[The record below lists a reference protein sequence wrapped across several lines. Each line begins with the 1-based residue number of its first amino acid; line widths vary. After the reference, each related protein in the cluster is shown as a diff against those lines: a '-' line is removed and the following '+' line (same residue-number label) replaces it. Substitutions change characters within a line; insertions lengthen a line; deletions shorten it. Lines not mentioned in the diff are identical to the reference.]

1 MALWVDCACVL
12 LAVDYLKQFVV
23 LFFIST
29 KQFGKF
35 TVCQRADAEDFRQQ
49 RYSDIRVWYSL
60 VNVRLSE

>member
-35 TVCQRADAEDFRQQ
+35 TVVIALMQKTFANNATATFV
-49 RYSDIRVWYSL
+49 YGTV
-60 VNVRLSE
+60 